1 MRNKESFQFSRWDLR
16 HEIIVKIS
24 KRHKH
29 SKARKANLIV
39 HSMLPNNGQYLNPWS
54 CLRDIFR
61 NYIRIVKT
69 VSRLLSS
76 FRSAYLL
83 RFAWNKL
90 ISKVPDTPCI
100 LLVLWLCRR
109 WRNVHLRRNVQYPL
123 YVASHHCQSSE
134 LLLLGYLDNL
144 TRMNNYEL

>member
-1 MRNKESFQFSRWDLR
+1 MRNKKSFQFSRWDLR

-29 SKARKANLIV
+29 NKARKANLIV
-39 HSMLPNNGQYLNPWS
+39 HSVFSNNGKYLNPWS
-54 CLRDIFR
+54 CVRDIFR

-69 VSRLLSS
+69 VFRLLSS
-76 FRSAYLL
+76 FRSAYVL

-90 ISKVPDTPCI
+90 VPKVPDTPCI

-109 WRNVHLRRNVQYPL
+109 WRNVHLGHNVQYPL
-123 YVASHHCQSSE
+123 CVASHHCQSSE
-134 LLLLGYLDNL
+134 LLLLGCLDNL
-144 TRMNNYEL
+144 KRMNN